1 MFFLGRRNESC
12 LLIFFFLLL
21 LLADSCVWTSLVGRA
36 DTRWQKWGL
45 VHENEKDGWRSDFK
59 LHCFQVQLS
68 VGVEESIKPVVHCL
82 EVAVWHWHLNGAETG
97 ETQAPASG
105 KGMRGRAWSTGC
117 TGACTLL
124 YLCFS
129 ALWSNHQISCVALE
143 RWLVGALNSSWF

>member
-12 LLIFFFLLL
+12 LLIFFFCCCFWQTAVCEPLLL
-21 LLADSCVWTSLVGRA
+21 EGQIPGDRSEVWYM
-36 DTRWQKWGL
+36 KMK
-45 VHENEKDGWRSDFK
+45 KDGWRSDFK

-105 KGMRGRAWSTGC
+105 KGMRGRAWSTRC

-124 YLCFS
+124 CLCFS